1 MSEVLSVFDKKG
13 VKKFLRKNF
22 PWLVILLLAICVG
35 VLASFLNSNR
45 QSQKELEE
53 QLERQQLTIHALSEK
68 AKGKTGAAKPVPVVE
83 SETIQSELNSL
94 QELVTQEYIYTNS
107 DKRVQDASGFLG
119 GLRKSTL
126 ILTYD
131 GTIKAGIDMSEIKV
145 EVNQETRTIIVTLPD
160 SKITDNNIPQESIVV
175 VEAKDGLF
183 NEVTIDDYNSF
194 ISEQK
199 IIMEQKAIERGL
211 LEKAD
216 KEARKAIQTFL
227 TLMPEVNGED
237 GYKLVVQ

>member
-1 MSEVLSVFDKKG
+1 
-13 VKKFLRKNF
+13 
-22 PWLVILLLAICVG
+22 
-35 VLASFLNSNR
+35 
-45 QSQKELEE
+45 
-53 QLERQQLTIHALSEK
+53 
-68 AKGKTGAAKPVPVVE
+68 
-83 SETIQSELNSL
+83 
-94 QELVTQEYIYTNS
+94 
-107 DKRVQDASGFLG
+107 
-119 GLRKSTL
+119 
-126 ILTYD
+126 
-131 GTIKAGIDMSEIKV
+131 MSEIKV

-199 IIMEQKAIERGL
+199 IIMEQKAVERGL